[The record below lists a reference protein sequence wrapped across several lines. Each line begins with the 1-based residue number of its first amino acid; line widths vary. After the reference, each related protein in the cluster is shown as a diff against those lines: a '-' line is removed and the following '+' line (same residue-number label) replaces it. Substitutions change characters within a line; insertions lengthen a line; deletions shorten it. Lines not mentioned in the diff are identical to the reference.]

1 MSLANVLSL
10 AEFMALF
17 LLLALAFDMGIKYRV
32 QLMYSATH
40 ESSTRRPSYP
50 IRFAGRHAYL
60 AIVACW
66 AAYLYQL
73 RPITEITM
81 DILVLIVSSA
91 VYCGLIIRDAIREM
105 KSSSTG

>member
-1 MSLANVLSL
+1 MSLTSVLSS

-40 ESSTRRPSYP
+40 ESATRRPSYR
-50 IRFAGRHAYL
+50 IRFAGRHACL
-60 AIVACW
+60 AIVVCW

-81 DILVLIVSSA
+81 GIVVLTVLSA
-91 VYCGLIIRDAIREM
+91 VYCGLIVLDAIREM
-105 KSSSTG
+105 KSSSIG